1 MKRARDGQHY
11 QQEEQEIPPPPPPR
25 KRKEFAAAEQEIPPP
40 PPPRNKKGLAGA
52 NGSSGH
58 SAAAP
63 ASVAAA
69 PGMSWSRM
77 NSSLQPGSSSGGGGS
92 GANVFSGSSS
102 ISPPA
107 VSLPSS
113 NPVYTAPK
121 RAKVGLGEPDGWRA
135 TADEVLL
142 KAGIGEDGKGN
153 AGSSSRGDARGVP
166 AQGDGGRGDKGQSC
180 TEKAAAK
187 SKRKFAVVCAA
198 NFNRSMMA
206 HELLRKH
213 NFQVESY
220 GTSRD
225 LRLPGKDIASPEV
238 FPFGTPYRD
247 LHDTLKRKD
256 EAFFLKNNLLRLAA
270 RNATIKAAPQR
281 FQDIEGPDMADF
293 DVVLCF
299 EARVFY
305 SVVEDL
311 QSRDPETFKPL
322 HVINM
327 TIKDSFEE
335 SAAASGNVLELCRT
349 LDGLS
354 VLEDE
359 AAGVLEAFTRKSKR
373 SVLHQ
378 VCHV

>member
-1 MKRARDGQHY
+1 MKRARDGNT

-25 KRKEFAAAEQEIPPP
+25 TRPPLSGDGMQQQQQQQQQQEQEIPPP
-40 PPPRNKKGLAGA
+40 PPPRRRPPSSRSGCVAA
-52 NGSSGH
+52 NEFSSH
-58 SAAAP
+58 AAA
-63 ASVAAA
+63 ASTFHTVAA
-69 PGMSWSRM
+69 WSGT
-77 NSSLQPGSSSGGGGS
+77 NGNTQPNGGGVGGI
-92 GANVFSGSSS
+92 GANVFSCSSPSVASSS
-102 ISPPA
+102 SVHSYA
-107 VSLPSS
+107 G
-113 NPVYTAPK
+113 PK
-121 RAKVGLGEPDGWRA
+121 RAKIGVGQLD
-135 TADEVLL
+135 DFVLT
-142 KAGIGEDGKGN
+142 AGIGVGVEGESSNARVSADG
-153 AGSSSRGDARGVP
+153 ASTRG
-166 AQGDGGRGDKGQSC
+166 GGRGGDDLKHLGK
-180 TEKAAAK
+180 TTPAR
-187 SKRKFAVVCAA
+187 SKRRFAVVCSA

-206 HELLRKH
+206 HELLQKH

-220 GTSRD
+220 GTSKD
-225 LRLPGKDIASPEV
+225 LRLPGKDITSPEV
-238 FPFGTPYRD
+238 FAFGTPYRS
-247 LHDTLKRKD
+247 LYDTLKRKD

-270 RNATIKAAPQR
+270 RNATVKAAPQR

-311 QSRDPETFKPL
+311 QSRDPEEFKPL

-354 VLEDE
+354 KLEDE

-373 SVLHQ
+373 TVLHQ